1 MYSLPLMM
9 LALAAPAK
17 VSSVVVYPD
26 RAQVTRVE
34 TVACS
39 GYALAV
45 FEPVPPS
52 ADPSSSRARSE
63 DATVE
68 GLVAGERSRKAEF
81 SPELA
86 ALRKKR
92 ETLEREM
99 AELVD
104 ARARGVALKQLGER
118 LTEVAVERV

>member
-1 MYSLPLMM
+1 MHTLPLMM

-26 RAQVTRVE
+26 RALVTRVE
-34 TVACS
+34 TVACT
-39 GYALAV
+39 GRPLAV
-45 FEPVPPS
+45 FESVPPA
-52 ADPSSSRARSE
+52 ADPASFRARSE

-68 GLVAGERSRKAEF
+68 SLVAEERTRQAEF
-81 SPELA
+81 SPELE

-104 ARARGVALKQLGER
+104 ARTRSEELKKLGEG
-118 LTEVAVERV
+118 LA